1 MTLTMRDIRR
11 EDRDIVLPMVEEFYH
26 SDAVDHAVP
35 METLAR
41 SFEAAADP
49 LQTLLRGV
57 LLCEGETP
65 IGFLYLTTCY
75 SCEVGGVCIFIEEIF
90 LLEEYQGKGYG
101 KMAMD
106 WLLAE
111 YPQCRRVRLEVT
123 QVNQRAIRL
132 YEKCGFTY
140 LRYDQMVLD
149 RT

>member
-1 MTLTMRDIRR
+1 MLTFRDIRL
-11 EDRDIVLPMVEEFYH
+11 EDRDTVIPMVEQFYTT
-26 SDAVDHAVP
+26 DAVDHPVP
-35 METLAR
+35 TEILTRA
-41 SFEAAADP
+41 FHDVADP
-49 LQTLLRGV
+49 EQTLVRGV
-57 LLCEGETP
+57 LILEGETP
-65 IGFLYLTTCY
+65 VGYIYLTTCY

>member
-1 MTLTMRDIRR
+1 MLIMRDICR

-35 METLAR
+35 METLKR

-57 LLCEGETP
+57 LLCEEETP

-75 SCEVGGVCIFIEEIF
+75 SCEVGGVCLFIEELF
-90 LLEEYQGKGYG
+90 LKEAFRGKGYG
-101 KMAMD
+101 KAVMD
-106 WLLAE
+106 WLVRE
-111 YPQCRRVRLEVT
+111 YPDCRRLRLEVT
-123 QVNQRAIRL
+123 QVNKTAIHL
-132 YEKCGFTY
+132 YEKCGFTW

-149 RT
+149 R